1 MFDLKIKLLKHLQK
15 NGNKFTNEK
24 FLKILLKNINKKS
37 KKNYIK
43 TLQLVI
49 GHFCLIFKT
58 TKLKNNKP
66 YYFKNSVR
74 ISFAVKKSLVFIKNQ
89 KKNNYNYLNNF
100 ENNSHNNLIGEK
112 KLFYFYRW
120 SLW

>member
-1 MFDLKIKLLKHLQK
+1 MFDLKIKILKHLQK
-15 NGNKFTNEK
+15 NGNKFKNEN
-24 FLKILLKNINKKS
+24 FFKILLKNINKNS

-49 GHFCLIFKT
+49 GYFCFIFKT
-58 TKLKNNKP
+58 TKLNNNKP

-74 ISFAVKKSLVFIKNQ
+74 ISFAIKKSLILIKNQ
-89 KKNNYNYLNNF
+89 KKNKYNFLNNF
-100 ENNSHNNLIGEK
+100 ESNNYNSLISEK

-120 SLW
+120 SL